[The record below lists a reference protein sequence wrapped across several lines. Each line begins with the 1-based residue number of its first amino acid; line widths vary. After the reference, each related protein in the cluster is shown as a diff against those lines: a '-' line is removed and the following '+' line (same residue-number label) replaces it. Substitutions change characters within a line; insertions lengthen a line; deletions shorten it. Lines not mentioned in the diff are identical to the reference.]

1 RGQRL
6 EGGGVGEPLVG
17 PVGDLP
23 AGGRVHR
30 VHPQAGVEIAFEP
43 AELLP
48 RVEGPGAR
56 SAFGTAAAG
65 QGEDGDEREQRTPD
79 ARWEH
84 GFPFEVHGLAA
95 RSARSLLAPADR
107 FTITRS
113 LLQPVLVPTPA
124 NRDLSAGVPS
134 AGILRSTAG

>member
-1 RGQRL
+1 
-6 EGGGVGEPLVG
+6 
-17 PVGDLP
+17 
-23 AGGRVHR
+23 
-30 VHPQAGVEIAFEP
+30 PQAGVEIAFEP

-113 LLQPVLVPTPA
+113 LLRPPSCRAGKIESSPPPRHQRTSCVPP
-124 NRDLSAGVPS
+124 P
-134 AGILRSTAG
+134 